1 MPMKGSPATR
11 LPDTPASPPKNSENI
26 SDIAN
31 TSSAMPS
38 VIMANGVPAFL
49 VVT

>member
-1 MPMKGSPATR
+1 MTR

-31 TSSAMPS
+31 TNSPTPI
-38 VIMANGVPAFL
+38 VIMAKVVPDL
-49 VVT
+49 RVVT